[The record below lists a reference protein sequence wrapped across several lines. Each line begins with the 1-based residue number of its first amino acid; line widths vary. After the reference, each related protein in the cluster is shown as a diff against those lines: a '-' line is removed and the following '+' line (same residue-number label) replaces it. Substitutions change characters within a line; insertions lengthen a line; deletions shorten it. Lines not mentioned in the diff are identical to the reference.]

1 MRKYPKTK
9 EEKAKIAAANAS
21 MPAPTASLT
30 PLKNYPLDR
39 HFVCGD
45 EVVVRLC
52 YGRSNGIPANLID
65 TAAKISKD
73 EDSMGIAGIESKLL
87 EAPIAVPVCNLQ
99 LIRAIE
105 DIPQFAIYAEGKGYF
120 ITTKGMAEAVAAFW
134 YGAKTGISKEDARA
148 LAELALEEIQR
159 QYQQQ

>member
-9 EEKAKIAAANAS
+9 EEKAQIAAANAA
-21 MPAPTASLT
+21 MPAPNALRA
-30 PLKNYPLDR
+30 PLKKYPLDR

-45 EVVVRLC
+45 EVVIRLC
-52 YGRSNGIPANLID
+52 YGRSNGVPANLID

-73 EDSMGIAGIESKLL
+73 EDSMGIAGIESQLL

-105 DIPQFAIYAEGKGYF
+105 DIPHFAIYPEGKGYYL
-120 ITTKGMAEAVAAFW
+120 TPKGMKESVGAFW
-134 YGAKTGISKEDARA
+134 YGDKTGIRQEDARA
-148 LAELALEEIQR
+148 LAELALEFLQQ
-159 QYQQQ
+159 QYQQ